1 MMSDSLSILLA
12 FAVTRPASRLISSIL
27 DSSVIASAIC
37 SCAVSIDSVSNR
49 ITTGRLRAT
58 LVVNNELIATCWAIG
73 RDILDRQ
80 AHEGYGTKVIDRLSA
95 DLKVRFPAAKGYS
108 SRNLKYMRAFAEAW
122 PDPEVVQRS
131 VAQLPWRHQI
141 ALLEKL
147 KTADQRLW

>member
-1 MMSDSLSILLA
+1 
-12 FAVTRPASRLISSIL
+12 
-27 DSSVIASAIC
+27 
-37 SCAVSIDSVSNR
+37 VSNR

-95 DLKVRFPAAKGYS
+95 DLKVRFPGAKGYS

-131 VAQLPWRHQI
+131 VLG
-141 ALLEKL
+141 
-147 KTADQRLW
+147 TA